1 MQGKWIFLP
10 KKMFFPTEETLFSCL
25 GKFIF
30 HTREKTFS
38 FGRNF
43 RDTAGAG
50 TSLFLLEHNP
60 ESGQTVV
67 IGTERVGA
75 AVHLEDFANKD

>member
-1 MQGKWIFLP
+1 MYYRVVPLVLP
-10 KKMFFPTEETLFSCL
+10 L
-25 GKFIF
+25 I
-30 HTREKTFS
+30 
-38 FGRNF
+38 GRNF

-60 ESGQTVV
+60 ESGQSIV